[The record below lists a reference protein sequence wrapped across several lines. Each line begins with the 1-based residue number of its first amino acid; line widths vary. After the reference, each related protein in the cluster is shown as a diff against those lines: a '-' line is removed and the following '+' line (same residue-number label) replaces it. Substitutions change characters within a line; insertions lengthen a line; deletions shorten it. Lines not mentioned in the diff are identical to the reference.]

1 MRIWETLFVL
11 LQLPVWLRLVWR
23 RPLRPGIGS
32 LIKVVWLAVTAA
44 VSVLHVVLEGWRW
57 QTVPAWGLFAWG
69 LWLAVQQWRQGRW
82 GQGWLQARAGLLR
95 RSGAVGVLL
104 RVVGASLLLV
114 LLALPWLLPVPRL
127 EPVTG
132 PYPVGTRLYR
142 WTDTSRENLPDRGGP
157 DKGRHLLVQLWY
169 PSDAKGG
176 KAEAPYVPGPVLR
189 QLNRAL
195 RETAGLPGFVT
206 DYLKLARTGVRED
219 SALAADGKRYPVV
232 VFYHGWPGFG
242 FTYHYLMTGLA
253 SRGYVVASIDIGW
266 AEHRGQ
272 APGEL
277 DLPAWDRW
285 IDDIWAP
292 DQRFV
297 LDQLAALNRADPAG
311 IWTGRLD
318 LDRVAVAG
326 HSFGG
331 DAALAALGQDRR
343 FRAAVSLD
351 GAFYGRSGTSR
362 SPEQRVLRLAT
373 AGTAQQPDLPK
384 PEEAQLQAAG
394 VSAEQYAA
402 WAKVF
407 AERMQRIE
415 GGHPPLVLPGSSH
428 SSFSDVYLFSPLLR
442 LRDGGPDPYRIHAQ
456 TVEAVDR
463 FLAEALR

>member
-1 MRIWETLFVL
+1 MRVWETLFVL

-23 RPLRPGIGS
+23 RRVWRGADPLIP
-32 LIKVVWLAVTAA
+32 VVWLAVAAA
-44 VSVLHVVLEGWRW
+44 VSVLHVLLEGWRW

-69 LWLAVQQWRQGRW
+69 LWLAVQQWRRRF
-82 GQGWLQARAGLLR
+82 QAQAGLFR
-95 RSGAVGVLL
+95 RRLGAGGVLL
-104 RVVGASLLLV
+104 RMVSGLVLLV

-142 WTDTSRENLPDRGGP
+142 WTDTSRENLPDRGQA
-157 DKGRHLLVQLWY
+157 DKGRHVLVQLWY
-169 PSDAKGG
+169 PSSAADGG
-176 KAEAPYVPGPVLR
+176 KGEAPYVPGPMLR

-195 RETAGLPGFVT
+195 RETVGLPGFVT
-206 DYLKLARTGVRED
+206 DYLKLARTDVREE
-219 SALAADGKRYPVV
+219 SLPAADGKRYPVV

-266 AEHRGQ
+266 AEHRSQ
-272 APGEL
+272 APNEL

-297 LDQLAALNRADPAG
+297 LDKLAELNRADPEG

-318 LDRVAVAG
+318 LERAAAAG

-351 GAFYGRSGTSR
+351 GAFYGRSGVR
-362 SPEQRVLRLAT
+362 KSPEQRVLRLAT
-373 AGTAQQPDLPK
+373 AETAQQPDLPRRSG
-384 PEEAQLQAAG
+384 AQLQAAG
-394 VSAEQYAA
+394 VAAEQYAGWVKA
-402 WAKVF
+402 F

-415 GGHPPLVLPGSSH
+415 GGQPPLVLRVSSH

-442 LRDGGPDPYRIHAQ
+442 LRDRGPDPYRIHTQ

>member
-1 MRIWETLFVL
+1 MRVWETLFVL

-23 RPLRPGIGS
+23 RPLLGAGP
-32 LIKVVWLAVTAA
+32 LISAGWLAVTAA

-69 LWLAVQQWRQGRW
+69 LWLAVQQWRRRFRA
-82 GQGWLQARAGLLR
+82 QAGMIR
-95 RSGAVGVLL
+95 RRLGAVGILL
-104 RVVGASLLLV
+104 RVVWAMILLV
-114 LLALPWLLPVPRL
+114 LLSLPWLLPVPRL

-169 PSDAKGG
+169 PSAAEGG
-176 KAEAPYVPGPVLR
+176 KGEAPYVPGPVLR

-219 SALAADGKRYPVV
+219 SPLAADGKRYPVV

-242 FTYHYLMTGLA
+242 FTYHYLMSGLA

-318 LDRVAVAG
+318 LGRAAVAG

-331 DAALAALGQDRR
+331 DAAVAALGQDRR

-351 GAFYGRSGTSR
+351 GAFYGRSGTAR

-373 AGTAQQPDLPK
+373 AGTAQQPDLPR
-384 PEEAQLQAAG
+384 PDGAQLQAAG
-394 VSAEQYAA
+394 VAAEQYAA

-407 AERMQRIE
+407 AERMKRIE
-415 GGHPPLVLPGSSH
+415 EGQPPLVLPGSSH

-442 LRDGGPDPYRIHAQ
+442 LRDRGPDPYLIHTQ